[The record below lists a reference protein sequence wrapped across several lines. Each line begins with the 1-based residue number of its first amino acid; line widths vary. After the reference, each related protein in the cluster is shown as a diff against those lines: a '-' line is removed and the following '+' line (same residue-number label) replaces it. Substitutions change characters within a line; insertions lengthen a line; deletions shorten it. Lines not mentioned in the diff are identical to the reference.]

1 MGSDPPE
8 LGKGLFGYRKSVVNQ
23 IIADRDIMLRQAEG
37 RVRAAESKV
46 ADLESEM
53 HGAKEKTARMEEQ
66 LERLRTQFDTLM
78 SRGDLATAEDDSV
91 EEEDEDTADDDALEF
106 AVQAAPQSST
116 QADEDAP
123 DEPVSFA
130 PAEDIFGQR
139 DEGGQAEPVALDEFA
154 DDSEDEY
161 LYGPNDFTYGA
172 EPAGQT
178 ETQQEQ
184 EPAEPVDE
192 AEEPLPPMLETG
204 MDLSVEEPDMEAAAA
219 EPETTQA
226 PSPEREPA
234 QASSVTER
242 FLTQDLAGI
251 LRAAEESAARIVE
264 RAQESTE
271 RQIQESNRLWQEVQS
286 ELSRFAAW
294 RENVDPLIR
303 SVHAR
308 IQEVK
313 ASVEDVPERIR
324 QALAP
329 MADAISSIDAD
340 LGDLGSAWN
349 PPLLLTPSSLEAEGD
364 AEATPDDRA
373 EWVEPGRGFL
383 YEAGSG

>member
-78 SRGDLATAEDDSV
+78 SRVDLPTAEDDSV
-91 EEEDEDTADDDALEF
+91 EDEDTANDDDGLEF
-106 AVQAAPQSST
+106 AVQAAPQSSA
-116 QADEDAP
+116 QEDEDAP

-139 DEGGQAEPVALDEFA
+139 DEDGPAEPVALDEFA
-154 DDSEDEY
+154 GDSEDEY

-172 EPAGQT
+172 EPAAQT

-192 AEEPLPPMLETG
+192 AEEPLPPTLETG

-294 RENVDPLIR
+294 REHVDPLIQ
-303 SVHAR
+303 SVQAR
-308 IQEVK
+308 IHEVK

-329 MADAISSIDAD
+329 MADAISSIDTD
-340 LGDLGSAWN
+340 LGDLSSAWN

-364 AEATPDDRA
+364 TEAPEDRP